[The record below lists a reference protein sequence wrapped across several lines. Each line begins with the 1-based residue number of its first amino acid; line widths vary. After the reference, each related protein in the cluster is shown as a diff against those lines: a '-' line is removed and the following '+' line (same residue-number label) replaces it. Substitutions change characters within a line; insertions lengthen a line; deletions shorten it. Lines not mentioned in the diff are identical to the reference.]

1 MSYSEEIKINYTN
14 TLKLAKCLFLNF
26 FELHI
31 DRGESHSMSIRRAF
45 VDHSLIIRRA
55 FAEHSLSIRFETDW
69 PIHRSSIAADSEQ
82 NESRPLRSDLGLD
95 LIGKR

>member
-31 DRGESHSMSIRRAF
+31 DRGESHSMSIHRAF
-45 VDHSLIIRRA
+45 VDHS
-55 FAEHSLSIRFETDW
+55 SSICFESDW
-69 PIHRSSIAADSEQ
+69 PIHRSSITADSEQ
-82 NESRPLRSDLGLD
+82 NESRPLRSDFGLD